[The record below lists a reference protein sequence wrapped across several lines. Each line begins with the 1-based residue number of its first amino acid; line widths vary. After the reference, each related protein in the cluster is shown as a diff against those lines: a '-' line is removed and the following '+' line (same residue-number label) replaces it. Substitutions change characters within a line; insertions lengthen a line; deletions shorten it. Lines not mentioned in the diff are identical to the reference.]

1 MTYSFTIP
9 RPPVS
14 TNRAVKMHWAVRAK
28 LAKGFKADAQIL
40 ARAAALPRP
49 FTRPVRITVT
59 GFYPKRYIQAD
70 HDNMSLMRKWIIDGI
85 VAAGCVLDDNPEHV
99 VPGEPR
105 TAQGLRREVLVEV
118 EEVY

>member
-1 MTYSFTIP
+1 MKFSFTIS
-9 RPPVS
+9 RAPVS

-28 LAKGFKADAQIL
+28 LAKGFKADAQML
-40 ARAAALPRP
+40 AREARLPRP
-49 FTRPVRITVT
+49 FAHPIRVTVT
-59 GFYPKRYIQAD
+59 GVYTKGITQAD